1 MPNNNSKITALTAA
15 RACGS
20 KKAGPVAVYDLR
32 GISSLADYAVLAL
45 VESAPHLE
53 AVEEEVLARLKHD
66 GFFCLYKD
74 GARSK
79 SWKVLDYGGVL
90 VHVLDRKAAGFYEI
104 DKLYQGAKPV
114 VWEEKP
120 RAAAPGVKKPAAK
133 KAPAK
138 KAPAKKAPA
147 KKAPAKKKAAAKKKK
162 PAKAKAS
169 KKKK

>member
-1 MPNNNSKITALTAA
+1 MLNNNSKRTALTAA
-15 RACGS
+15 RACDS
-20 KKAGPVAVYDLR
+20 KKASPVAVYDLK
-32 GISSLADYAVLAL
+32 GISSLADYAVLAV
-45 VESAPHLE
+45 VESPPQLE

-90 VHVLDRKAAGFYEI
+90 VHVLDRTAAGFYEI
-104 DKLYQGAKPV
+104 DKLYQGARPV

-120 RAAAPGVKKPAAK
+120 RAAAPGKKKPAAK

-138 KAPAKKAPA
+138 KAPAKKKAVP
-147 KKAPAKKKAAAKKKK
+147 KKVK
-162 PAKAKAS
+162 PAKAKTAARKPA